1 VGLAVVPDPARLLH
15 AGHHGLVG
23 MAERA
28 RVCGGSLR
36 VDLSP
41 LGGTRIAATVPR
53 DAAPRSTGP
62 SMSWRIAVI
71 AAAADGCG
79 ALIVILTTSG
89 PPLAPARPPC
99 CHATSSTP
107 SSRSGSPASSPT
119 SRSPNT
125 GALAIDG
132 WEMTFAYT
140 AGQKM
145 TNGWN
150 AIVTQEGD
158 TIRAEAAGGNTRI
171 DPNASLT
178 FGLQGT
184 WSGRN
189 PMPSAFVLNGVR
201 CSTPY

>member
-1 VGLAVVPDPARLLH
+1 MRRADRDPDHQRASAGASPSAV
-15 AGHHGLVG
+15 
-23 MAERA
+23 
-28 RVCGGSLR
+28 
-36 VDLSP
+36 LSCHVKYAKQSEWKP
-41 LGGTRIAATVPR
+41 GFVADITV
-53 DAAPRSTGP
+53 T
-62 SMSWRIAVI
+62 
-71 AAAADGCG
+71 
-79 ALIVILTTSG
+79 
-89 PPLAPARPPC
+89 
-99 CHATSSTP
+99 
-107 SSRSGSPASSPT
+107 
-119 SRSPNT
+119 NT